1 MGYTVGEWQK
11 GMWASGAVV
20 VVGILVA
27 VSGISGAVGGLI
39 VLFGLALC
47 GFCYI
52 GLGSAQKKIQQHQ
65 DAARNFEAKV
75 QTDSSKSR
83 W

>member
-1 MGYTVGEWQK
+1 MGYTVGEWLR
-11 GMWASGAVV
+11 GMCASGAVV

-27 VSGISGAVGGLI
+27 VSGLSGAVGGLI

-47 GFCYI
+47 AFCYI
-52 GLGSAQKKIQQHQ
+52 GLSSTQKKIQQHQ
-65 DAARNFEAKV
+65 DSLRSF
-75 QTDSSKSR
+75 QTKAQPDSSKSR